1 MKRIAT
7 ILIITLTT
15 IIVIYTYNFRLLLD
29 TGSME
34 PLLQGGDIIIT
45 VDYTGNAENG
55 DIIAFDGVLHRI
67 VDIDEKGYTTM
78 GDANLTPDVGYR
90 QESDIDEIYVAR
102 VRLGVFSEWIA
113 DYITNKYGRV
123 AE

>member
-1 MKRIAT
+1 MKRIIT

-34 PLLQGGDIIIT
+34 PLLKGGDIIIT
-45 VDYTGNAENG
+45 VDYTGNAEKG
-55 DIIAFDGVLHRI
+55 DIIAFDGILHRI
-67 VDIDEKGYTTM
+67 VDIDENGYTTM

-90 QESDIDEIYVAR
+90 QESDIDEIYVAK
-102 VRLGVFSEWIA
+102 VRLGIFSEWIS

>member
-1 MKRIAT
+1 MKRIP
-7 ILIITLTT
+7 IIIT
-15 IIVIYTYNFRLLLD
+15 IIAFIIATIYTYNFRLLLD

-34 PLLQGGDIIIT
+34 PLLRGGDVIIT
-45 VDYTGNAENG
+45 VDYTGNAEKG
-55 DIIAFDGVLHRI
+55 DIIAFDGTLHRI

-78 GDANLTPDVGYR
+78 GDANLLPDVGYR

-102 VRLGVFSEWIA
+102 VRLGVISEWIA
-113 DYITNKYGRV
+113 DYITNKYWGV